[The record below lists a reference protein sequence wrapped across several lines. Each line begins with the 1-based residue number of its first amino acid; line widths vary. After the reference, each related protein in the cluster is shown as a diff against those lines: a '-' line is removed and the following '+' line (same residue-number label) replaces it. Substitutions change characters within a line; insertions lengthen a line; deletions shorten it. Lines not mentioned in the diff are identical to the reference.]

1 MAKARMATRS
11 VNEERLVVLLG
22 KRVEESGLSQRALEA
37 AAGWGHGTLGNLLRG
52 RSSVRLEQ
60 VEILARVMRF
70 PLLDLLMEAYSSD
83 ESPGLLLVR
92 QGRDRGRSTCS
103 SVVSLRQ

>member
-70 PLLDLLMEAYSSD
+70 PLLDLLMEAYGSKNLDSCSCG
-83 ESPGLLLVR
+83 EAAMNGL
-92 QGRDRGRSTCS
+92 CS
-103 SVVSLRQ
+103 SVDSSRL